1 MCGGERLLG
10 ILGSRMT
17 RDGGVIRGGHI
28 VLPRARIGASRR
40 GVVSPRPRTTT
51 LAASYSANMS
61 SLPLLPPTTRDE
73 GHSIR
78 HRPPVMT
85 RPGLRP
91 LRPRLDDI
99 GMPCQRRG
107 RTFHARTHRYPWCP
121 TATRPVRRGARTP
134 TRISAPS
141 PPASPLSSRS
151 SPPARDSPRLLV
163 LLPPA
168 PVSRSVPGCMTSL
181 GEGPLG
187 GLYTGRTLP

>member
-91 LRPRLDDI
+91 LRPRLDDMACHAS
-99 GMPCQRRG
+99 GAVERSMPVPTDTHGAPRPHVPSAEG
-107 RTFHARTHRYPWCP
+107 HARPRAYPLRHP
-121 TATRPVRRGARTP
+121 LPLPSLPALPHPRVIRRA
-134 TRISAPS
+134 SSSFS
-141 PPASPLSSRS
+141 PPRLSV
-151 SPPARDSPRLLV
+151 ARCRAV
-163 LLPPA
+163 
-168 PVSRSVPGCMTSL
+168 
-181 GEGPLG
+181 
-187 GLYTGRTLP
+187 